1 MPSNSQHRPGANVTL
16 SPAAHC
22 KEKLKKVEN
31 LEEQLAAVSTKKSDE
46 QASKLRMRLCEMLS
60 DIILTDPLF
69 STKHDCI
76 GRLWRNCF
84 YHPIGTLRSRISREK
99 RKKLPN
105 APKLQQ
111 TLNHFLSEAI
121 TLYDY
126 LMTSYHA
133 KLKQA
138 DPTMSLSLTP
148 GGSQS
153 QSQQSQ
159 SQVATKDPAGV
170 VPGLFRMYIHMGD
183 LYRYKANYNKA
194 QEFYEKASKLAPG
207 SGNPYNQLAVVA
219 QLKDTAAPLN
229 TVALYWYAR
238 SLLTTHEPFE
248 VSKANLARLFQS
260 NRDWFHKQEKP
271 SLTNGGGGRENA
283 KAQRTVASRYFLSQF
298 VDLHFSFFQGIEKY
312 ASAENLNNDS
322 KDKNTALKCDE
333 VVSQMKACLEPF
345 ASLLRAAG
353 FGDALLCKLV
363 AICAFSEAYNSN
375 NTGKKAKDKKKNDDD
390 VKVTTML
397 ARTFTLS
404 VGASLAKRAA
414 VILAKVKDQAEKLME
429 NPGQVPSARVL
440 VPLLLVCEYVED
452 FPIMVDGQQSSGDMI
467 SGGAR
472 SFCKKT
478 SDSFWRKVADV
489 MNILTDLKARLNLG
503 GVDLKTASLKEFKSM
518 IGYSPFQPFLNDS
531 MALARQDGFASIEE
545 AVNVLELRLSQ
556 TQDSHTQQSLTQDS
570 TAAGGAQPA
579 EDFKIKVARFL
590 ALGDRMASNSDGI
603 ARQFVRNP
611 DGSYMWEA
619 DDDAVMTDT
628 ENDQDNDTQPR
639 ATQKNGNDVLVYSA
653 KGGGPALLVP
663 GMLLQNRALAPTTV
677 AAAAAPQQQQVQAPA
692 RPPPP
697 PPGFGN
703 VSFAAT
709 APVAQPPSR
718 APLLG
723 GTTTAMPSAI
733 SQGLSAGYP
742 QQVVPGYHQQ
752 QPEHATIGNSLHMFG
767 GPQALHTNNPF
778 AIASMN
784 GMQYGGMAAN
794 GGEHLQAQ
802 PLFNAGGNGAAE
814 NSLLGSGFLDGLFDD
829 KATKNPFAT

>member
-22 KEKLKKVEN
+22 KEKLKKVDN
-31 LEEQLAAVSTKKSDE
+31 LEEQLVKLADTKSDE
-46 QASKLRMRLCEMLS
+46 QASKFRMRLCEVLS

-69 STKHDCI
+69 SIKHDCI

-84 YHPIGTLRSRISREK
+84 YAPIGILRARIAREK

-105 APKLQQ
+105 GPKLQK

-126 LMTSYHA
+126 LMTSYHT

-183 LYRYKANYNKA
+183 LYRYEANYSKA

-271 SLTNGGGGRENA
+271 SLTNGGGGRDNA

-298 VDLHFSFFQGIEKY
+298 VDLHFSFFQGIAKN
-312 ASAENLNNDS
+312 STTENVNNEN
-322 KDKNTALKCDE
+322 KEKNTALNCDE
-333 VVSQMKACLEPF
+333 VVSQIDGCLEPF

-353 FGDALLCKLV
+353 FGDALLCKLI
-363 AICAFSEAYNSN
+363 AICAFSEAYNKI
-375 NTGKKAKDKKKNDDD
+375 TDRKGKDKKKKNEDD

-404 VGASLAKRAA
+404 VGASLAERAA
-414 VILAKVKDQAEKLME
+414 VNLTKVKDQAEKLMG

-440 VPLLLVCEYVED
+440 APLLLVCEYVEN

-467 SGGAR
+467 SGEAR

-478 SDSFWRKVADV
+478 NDSYWLKVADV
-489 MNILTDLKARLNLG
+489 MNILTGLKAHLNLG
-503 GVDLKTASLKEFKSM
+503 SVDLKTASLKEFKSM
-518 IGYSPFQPFLNDS
+518 IGYAPFQPFLNDS
-531 MALARQDGFASIEE
+531 MAPARQDGYASIEE
-545 AVNVLELRLSQ
+545 AVDVLELRLSQ
-556 TQDSHTQQSLTQDS
+556 TQDSYTQQSLTQDS
-570 TAAGGAQPA
+570 TAGRGAQSVD
-579 EDFKIKVARFL
+579 DFKIKVARFL
-590 ALGDRMASNSDGI
+590 AFGNRMASSNVGI
-603 ARQFVRNP
+603 AQQFVCNP
-611 DGSYMWEA
+611 DGLYIWKA
-619 DDDAVMTDT
+619 NDDAMEMDYNDNQMMMDT
-628 ENDQDNDTQPR
+628 ENDEDNDTQPP
-639 ATQKNGNDVLVYSA
+639 ATKKNGNDVLVYSA
-653 KGGGPALLVP
+653 PKGGGPALLVP
-663 GMLLQNRALAPTTV
+663 GMLLQNRALAPTAV
-677 AAAAAPQQQQVQAPA
+677 ATAAPQHQQALA

-697 PPGFGN
+697 PPGFGS
-703 VSFAAT
+703 VSFA
-709 APVAQPPSR
+709 PQPPAHAR
-718 APLLG
+718 LAV
-723 GTTTAMPSAI
+723 GTTTAMPPGI
-733 SQGLSAGYP
+733 SQGLTE
-742 QQVVPGYHQQ
+742 GYHQE
-752 QPEHATIGNSLHMFG
+752 QPAHPTVGNPLHMFG
-767 GPQALHTNNPF
+767 GPQALHTKNPF
-778 AIASMN
+778 ANASMN

-794 GGEHLQAQ
+794 GGDHLQAQ
-802 PLFNAGGNGAAE
+802 PLFNGGGNGATE

-829 KATKNPFAT
+829 TATKNPFAT